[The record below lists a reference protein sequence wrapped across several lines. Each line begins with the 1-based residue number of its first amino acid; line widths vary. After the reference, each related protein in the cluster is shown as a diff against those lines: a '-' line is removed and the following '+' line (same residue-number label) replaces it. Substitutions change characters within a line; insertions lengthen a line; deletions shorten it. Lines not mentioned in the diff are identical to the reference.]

1 MRVQRSARAS
11 QLAVNLPELLARV
24 GHDRVF
30 LAELVGIFKVEFPKL
45 LLSLHESVA
54 RGDLAS
60 VETISHNLKGMLSTL
75 SATGSAAIA
84 SQIEHLARAGET
96 SRLAEELGRLAREVA
111 DLVPALEACTEG
123 AQL

>member
-24 GHDRVF
+24 DHDRAF
-30 LAELVGIFKVEFPKL
+30 LSELVGIFKVECPKL
-45 LLSLHESVA
+45 LRSLQESVA

-60 VETISHNLKGMLSTL
+60 VETNSHNLKGMLSAL
-75 SATGSAAIA
+75 SATRSAAIA

-96 SRLAEELGRLAREVA
+96 SRLAEELGGLAREVA
-111 DLVPALEACTEG
+111 DLLLALEACTEG